1 MKRADFIRSIEN
13 SADRISPDFPNDP
26 GMRARSFIAY
36 LSGCLDAQ
44 GEKETARVLMAF
56 LSGDPKPSEQA
67 KAG

>member
-1 MKRADFIRSIEN
+1 MKRADFIRSIED

-44 GEKETARVLMAF
+44 GEKASARVLMA
-56 LSGDPKPSEQA
+56 LLAGDPKPSDQA
-67 KAG
+67 RKG